1 MFQSIPNYPEVR
13 DLRFDD
19 KTISNRAFQ
28 THPPQISEYTFT
40 NLFVWQTT
48 HPVQISQLNSSL
60 LVLRFDSELNH
71 LTFLPP
77 IGKVPLLMLVSLLR
91 DYVQNSSPITL
102 YGFSYDQADA
112 LKHAGIEVVE
122 LRDNWD

>member
-1 MFQSIPNYPEVR
+1 MFHSIPIYPKVR

-19 KTISNRAFQ
+19 KPILNQAFQ

-60 LVLRFDSELNH
+60 LILRFNSTLNRMV
-71 LTFLPP
+71 FLPP
-77 IGKVPLLMLVSLLR
+77 IGKDPLVTLVSLLR
-91 DYVQNSSPITL
+91 DHAKNSSPTTL
-102 YGFSYDQADA
+102 YGLSFHQADA
-112 LKHAGIEVVE
+112 LKRAGIEVVA